1 MSSLSI
7 DNSFASLNPAAATEA
22 TAKSGNKLGQADF
35 MELLIAQIK
44 HQDPSEPMDPSQFMD
59 QLTQLTMVN
68 GVQDLNNSFT
78 ELADKLSSDQSLQAA
93 NLVGREVLIPGGY
106 GVLDENGT
114 MSGVVLLPQS
124 ASDITLKIQNSN
136 GEEVRSL
143 PMGGFSAGDLP
154 FKWDGFMDDGSAAAP
169 GAYTVTAEAFID
181 GNQQAVE
188 VGVDTR
194 VDSITL
200 DQYGLGTLLNL
211 ASGESVSLSYVQQ
224 IK

>member
-1 MSSLSI
+1 MNSLSI
-7 DNSFASLNPAAATEA
+7 ENSFASLNPAVVTDEA
-22 TAKSGNKLGQADF
+22 GKSGNNLDQADF
-35 MELLIAQIK
+35 MELLVAQIK

-68 GVQDLNNSFT
+68 GVQDLNDSFT
-78 ELADKLSSDQSLQAA
+78 ALADKLSSDQSIQAA
-93 NLVGREVLIPGGY
+93 NLVGREVLVPGGY

-124 ASDITLKIQNSN
+124 ASDVTLKIYNSS

-143 PMGGFSAGDLP
+143 PMGGFSTGELP
-154 FKWDGFMDDGSAAAP
+154 FQWDGFTDGGTAAAP

-188 VGVDTR
+188 VGVNTR

-200 DQYGLGTLLNL
+200 DQFGLGTLLNL